1 MSIAEWD
8 HMVSEMPDGKHR
20 RGVWEYSE
28 WEERGQAHQC
38 IPWANWDG
46 PGKEYDVPEVLEIQS
61 IESSASGPGILAQ
74 FGEETTAWSEDAATP
89 PSWMDAMMA

>member
-38 IPWANWDG
+38 VPWANWDG
-46 PGKEYDVPEVLEIQS
+46 PGKEYDVPEVLEFSPLRAVLVGLGFWLSLEKKQPL
-61 IESSASGPGILAQ
+61 GVKMPLRHLVG
-74 FGEETTAWSEDAATP
+74 
-89 PSWMDAMMA
+89 WMQ

>member
-1 MSIAEWD
+1 MGSIGGVFGSTQSGRKEAK
-8 HMVSEMPDGKHR
+8 PI
-20 RGVWEYSE
+20 RGV
-28 WEERGQAHQC
+28 
-38 IPWANWDG
+38 PWANWDG

-89 PSWMDAMMA
+89 SSWMDAMMA